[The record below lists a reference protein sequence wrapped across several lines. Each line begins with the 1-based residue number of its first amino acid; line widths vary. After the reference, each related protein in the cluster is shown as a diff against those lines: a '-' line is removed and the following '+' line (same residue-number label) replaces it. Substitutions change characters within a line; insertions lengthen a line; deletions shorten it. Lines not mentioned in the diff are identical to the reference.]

1 MTCHFRSCEFAYF
14 SSLKRAQLQFVR
26 SFIIQ
31 AIQSD
36 WKNRLSFW
44 NFNRFLAI
52 NQMTFFIYCI
62 TKKINEL
69 SRLKKMACSW
79 LYINY
84 IQAYSNLIFSFM
96 KILIIYFLLLN
107 TLANDFSL
115 KSLKSKLKRNRPH
128 QLAEAD
134 MQQCSRKEILK
145 NNFFKLRLS
154 FNPHA
159 VEIYNFEWCKI

>member
-1 MTCHFRSCEFAYF
+1 MTCHFRSCQFGYF
-14 SSLKRAQLQFVR
+14 SSLKRAQLQLVR

-31 AIQSD
+31 SIQSD
-36 WKNRLSFW
+36 CKNRLSSW

-69 SRLKKMACSW
+69 SRLKKIACSW

-84 IQAYSNLIFSFM
+84 IQAYLNLIFSFM

-115 KSLKSKLKRNRPH
+115 KSLKSKFKRNRPYR
-128 QLAEAD
+128 LAEAD

-145 NNFFKLRLS
+145 INIFIFIK
-154 FNPHA
+154 
-159 VEIYNFEWCKI
+159 FETLF